1 MKQNNQT
8 FEGGYDHK
16 KIETKW
22 QEYWEINELHK
33 AADNDPREKYY
44 CLIEFPY
51 PSGDGLHVGHVRSNT
66 AMDIIAR
73 KRRAEGYNVL
83 YPIGYDSFGLPTE
96 NYAIKT
102 GIQPQI
108 VTKNN
113 TSIFSKQLRSLG
125 FSFDWSREI
134 DTSNPTYYKWTQ
146 WIFIQMFKE
155 GLAYKKKI
163 NINWCISCKTG
174 LAKEEVVNGA
184 CERCG
189 GEIEKR
195 EKDQWMLA
203 ITKYADRLDKD
214 LDSTEYID
222 KIKIQQHNWIGR
234 SVGAEFEFKTSNNT
248 RKEIKVFTTRPDTLF
263 GVTYLVLAPESKIV
277 ADLKSHIKNWVE
289 VEKYQQETKKKTEI
303 ERTNESSLKTGIQ
316 LEGVFAINPATQ
328 IEIPI
333 WIADY
338 VLDDYGT
345 GAVMAVPAHD
355 KRDFAFAKKYQLP
368 IKEVI
373 SGGNILMEPF
383 VGNGN
388 LINSQ
393 RFNGQDNIRAGME
406 ITKAFGKEEISYKL
420 KDWVFSRQRYWGE
433 PIPLIKCDKC
443 GWVPVPDNDLPVV
456 LPVITN
462 YKPTDSGESPLAS
475 ATDWLKVKCPH
486 CQSWGVRETDTMPN
500 WAGSSWYYLRYMDPQ
515 NDKAFLD
522 LNKAKYW
529 SPVDWYNGGM
539 EHVTLHLLYSR
550 FWHKFL
556 FDMGLVPTN
565 EPYKKRTAHG
575 MIIAENGEKMSKSKG
590 NVINPDQVVNTYG
603 ADTLRLYEM
612 FMGPFDQQIRWNT
625 ENIIGSRRFIE
636 RIWRLKN
643 KISRVNDHSNNN
655 TSIEVGLNVAIKKV
669 SEDIEKMSFNTAIS
683 SMMIFANLLEKE
695 KNIDVNVYENFL
707 RLLAP
712 FIPHVTDEL
721 WSRLGH
727 KKSIHLEP
735 WPKYSQEKLE
745 SNIYKINIQIN
756 SKHKGI
762 LEFTGE
768 PLEEKVTRDALAM
781 EKISKEISSKSIKKI
796 IYIKNKLLN
805 IIV

>member
-1 MKQNNQT
+1 MEQKNQT
-8 FEGGYDHK
+8 LEGEYNHK

-22 QEYWEINELHK
+22 QEYWEINGLHK
-33 AADNDPREKYY
+33 ATDNDPREKYY

-66 AMDIIAR
+66 AMDVIAR

-113 TSIFSKQLRSLG
+113 TSTFSKQLRSLG

-155 GLAYKKKI
+155 GLAYKKKT
-163 NINWCISCKTG
+163 NINWCMSCKTG

-214 LDSTEYID
+214 LDTTEYID
-222 KIKIQQHNWIGR
+222 TIKIQQRNWIGR
-234 SVGAEFEFKTSNNT
+234 SDGAEFEFKISNNT

-263 GVTYLVLAPESKIV
+263 GVTYLVLAPESKMV
-277 ADLKSHIKNWVE
+277 ADLKSNIKNWTE
-289 VEKYQQETKKKTEI
+289 VEKYQQEAKKKTEI
-303 ERTNESSLKTGIQ
+303 ERTNENSLKTGIQ
-316 LEGVFAINPATQ
+316 LEGVFAINPATKM
-328 IEIPI
+328 EIPV
-333 WIADY
+333 WLADY

-373 SGGNILMEPF
+373 SGGNILIEPF
-383 VGNGN
+383 TGNGN
-388 LINSQ
+388 LINSEK
-393 RFNGQDNIRAGME
+393 FNGQDNIQAGIA
-406 ITKAFGKEEISYKL
+406 ITKAFGEEKISYKL

-443 GWVPVPDNDLPVV
+443 GWVPVPDSDLPVV

-486 CQSWGVRETDTMPN
+486 CQSWGMRETDTMPN
-500 WAGSSWYYLRYMDPQ
+500 WAGSSWYYLRYMDPK

-556 FDMGLVPTN
+556 FDIGLVPTN

-612 FMGPFDQQIRWNT
+612 FMGPFDQQIKWDT

-643 KISRVNDHSNNN
+643 KISRDSDHSNNN
-655 TSIEVGLNVAIKKV
+655 TSIEVSLNVTIKKV
-669 SEDIEKMSFNTAIS
+669 SEDIEKMGFNTAIS

-695 KNIDVNVYENFL
+695 KNIDIRVYENFL

-727 KKSIHLEP
+727 NKSIHLEL
-735 WPKYSQEKLE
+735 WPTYDQEKLK

-768 PLEEKVTRDALAM
+768 PSEDEVTRSALAM
-781 EKISKEISSKSIKKI
+781 EKISKETSNKSIKKI

-805 IIV
+805 IVV